1 MQPVGRAFVPYTF
14 LFQLSNQ
21 PLEIHCTKL
30 INPGCSCCPCVLQL
44 CDLYENDCIFDK
56 FDCCMNGAATYVA
69 SGSYNNSF
77 KVFKCADGSQG
88 TPLEAT
94 RDPMRRRLQPVRV
107 SMKQQLS

>member
-1 MQPVGRAFVPYTF
+1 V
-14 LFQLSNQ
+14 
-21 PLEIHCTKL
+21 
-30 INPGCSCCPCVLQL
+30 CPCRPSCLQL

-77 KVFKCADGSQG
+77 KVFKGSDGAQG
-88 TPLEAT
+88 IPLEAT

-107 SMKQQLS
+107 SRSSGQLFLPLFSVQCTASTRASACRTFSCQHSRSQP

>member
-1 MQPVGRAFVPYTF
+1 MP
-14 LFQLSNQ
+14 LSC
-21 PLEIHCTKL
+21 L
-30 INPGCSCCPCVLQL
+30 LQL

-77 KVFKCADGSQG
+77 KVFKCADGASG

-107 SMKQQLS
+107 SNRSSWLRGGSTQQRHGPTDGSHRRHGAHAMH

>member
-1 MQPVGRAFVPYTF
+1 MHCDICLTLCAPAAAPVPSPT
-14 LFQLSNQ
+14 
-21 PLEIHCTKL
+21 
-30 INPGCSCCPCVLQL
+30 QL

-107 SMKQQLS
+107 SMDQQLCEQMSAVFQQQLCTSTLTK

>member
-1 MQPVGRAFVPYTF
+1 MCADARLPLLLCRA
-14 LFQLSNQ
+14 
-21 PLEIHCTKL
+21 
-30 INPGCSCCPCVLQL
+30 LQL

-77 KVFKCADGSQG
+77 KVFKCADGAQG
-88 TPLEAT
+88 IPLEAT

-107 SMKQQLS
+107 SNRGECLRRSSPSKGSSTTASAPGHWVC

>member
-1 MQPVGRAFVPYTF
+1 MDRCALTVF
-14 LFQLSNQ
+14 
-21 PLEIHCTKL
+21 C
-30 INPGCSCCPCVLQL
+30 CCPASSVALLQL

-77 KVFKCADGSQG
+77 KVFKCAEGSQG

-107 SMKQQLS
+107 SSSGSNGMDAHSSRPGFQRRPWL

>member
-1 MQPVGRAFVPYTF
+1 LLLPCFS
-14 LFQLSNQ
+14 L
-21 PLEIHCTKL
+21 
-30 INPGCSCCPCVLQL
+30 CCLQL

-77 KVFKCADGSQG
+77 KVFKCAEGSQG

-107 SMKQQLS
+107 SSSGSNGMPCGAHSSRPVFRRGSLPRTLP